1 MAGSPASRRRR
12 VSSCRSSSV
21 PRTAAPSGIGAGVQS
36 AGFRYL
42 LTALLLLALAAVN
55 GLRALARP
63 GMLEVAARYADER
76 DRFLVLQASRTA
88 LGLLNGLL
96 TAGCFAAL
104 VLYGA
109 LRRPELL
116 AVGLTLC
123 AVLVLLFILVLAA
136 ECWHERRG

>member
-1 MAGSPASRRRR
+1 MKKIKSKKHAALAVLCLGLAGLCLALQ
-12 VSSCRSSSV
+12 
-21 PRTAAPSGIGAGVQS
+21 AAGP
-36 AGFRYL
+36 RYL
-42 LTALLLLALAAVN
+42 LSALLLLALAAVN

-63 GMLEVAARYADER
+63 GMLEEAARYADER

-88 LGLLNGLL
+88 LRLLNGLL

-123 AVLVLLFILVLAA
+123 AVLVLLFVLLLAA